1 MMLDRGTLKQDK
13 TCGRGLITD
22 PIAHVVTDAVQ
33 IFEQNQPS
41 GIESIKMHLSL
52 TFLKYGNLL
61 VSGFYAVLSLVRYDR
76 KQYTDRLC
84 SVSR

>member
-33 IFEQNQPS
+33 IFEQNQLS

-52 TFLKYGNLL
+52 TFLKYGCQVLL
-61 VSGFYAVLSLVRYDR
+61 AMYTAILSVCNA
-76 KQYTDRLC
+76 T
-84 SVSR
+84 